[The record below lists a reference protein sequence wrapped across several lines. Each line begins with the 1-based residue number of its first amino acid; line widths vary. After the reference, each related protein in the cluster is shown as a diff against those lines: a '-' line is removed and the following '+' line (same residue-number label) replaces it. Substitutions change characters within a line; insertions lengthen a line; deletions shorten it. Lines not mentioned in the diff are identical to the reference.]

1 MSKELSSTAVATRA
15 EITRSPEAATY
26 RAQAEKNDADRA
38 MEARRKKIVEEIARS
53 QGLEKGRLVI
63 EKDTETGR
71 FVHKLVDPESG
82 KIVRQW
88 PDEQWLSFARSF
100 GDTAG
105 LWLDRR
111 V

>member
-1 MSKELSSTAVATRA
+1 MTQELSVNTASDRA
-15 EITRSPEAATY
+15 EAVRSAETVASQTGAKDAAAS
-26 RAQAEKNDADRA
+26 RAV
-38 MEARRKKIVEEIARS
+38 EARRKQIVEEIAKS

-63 EKDTETGR
+63 EKDSASGR
-71 FVHKLVDPESG
+71 FIHKLVDPSSG
-82 KIVRQW
+82 EIVRQW
-88 PDEQWLSFARSF
+88 PEEEWLSFARDF